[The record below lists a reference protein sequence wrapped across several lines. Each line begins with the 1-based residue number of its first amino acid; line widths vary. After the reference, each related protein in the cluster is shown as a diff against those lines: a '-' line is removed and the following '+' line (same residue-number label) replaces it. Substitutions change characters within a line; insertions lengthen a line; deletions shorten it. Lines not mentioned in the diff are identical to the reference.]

1 MNILQLLGLSKK
13 SASIAKERLQIVVS
27 HQRMDGGDVDFLPKM
42 RHELLAVI
50 SKYVNI
56 NQEQINVQLQRNG
69 NCSVLELNIML
80 PTPVLQKNG

>member
-1 MNILQLLGLSKK
+1 MNIFQLLGLSKK

-50 SKYVNI
+50 SKYVKI

-80 PTPVLQKNG
+80 PTPGVQGNG